1 MHQQSF
7 TIWGDEDLNSDAL
20 YTIETS
26 LGQSENVLY
35 MSGFDFETK
44 IIALTD
50 KSVIVANDRKQT
62 ELSKDYT
69 NLASV
74 SNEGRSLII
83 ETATG
88 RVHRYK
94 MGEEAVVKRLLNT
107 IRERMPQ
114 QVTSDLGDDIDNAA
128 IESSEETKIRIAE
141 RVQFWEE
148 QDRIN
153 QVLIPRVIRQHDLL
167 TNHIADH
174 ENLPLVAGNA
184 VSEALAQAREE
195 QQQLFDAVLQAIK
208 AQSQAQRQNFQSN
221 MPALREEAERSNR
234 IILSVASIAVGVGLA
249 SIVIAIIL

>member
-20 YTIETS
+20 YTIGTS

-50 KSVIVANDRKQT
+50 KSVIVANNEKRT
-62 ELSKDYT
+62 ELSKAYAD
-69 NLASV
+69 LASV
-74 SNEGRSLII
+74 SKEGRTLII
-83 ETATG
+83 ETAKARG
-88 RVHRYK
+88 HRYK
-94 MGEEAVVKRLLNT
+94 MGEEVVVKRLVNA
-107 IRERMPQ
+107 IRERMPK
-114 QVTSDLGDDIDNAA
+114 QVTSDLGDDVENAA

-141 RVQFWEE
+141 RIKFWDE
-148 QDRIN
+148 QDSIN

-195 QQQLFDAVLQAIK
+195 
-208 AQSQAQRQNFQSN
+208 
-221 MPALREEAERSNR
+221 
-234 IILSVASIAVGVGLA
+234 
-249 SIVIAIIL
+249 